1 MTNKLHVCYV
11 LVAKGWDRYS
21 QMAWISAKAVRLLH
35 PAARISLVLDK
46 STNQA
51 FQASKLSLLHLAD
64 DVISVDSDIPDLVVR
79 SRFLKLQIRNLLR
92 GDFLHLDV
100 DTVPIR
106 PFADVMDVEG
116 SLAAAIDFN
125 ADVSEVWQPDSDTCQ
140 VFQSLNWPIPR
151 VCYNAGIFL
160 LRDNKESHHFME
172 LWLRRWE
179 QTMGLSKRAD
189 HLGDQ
194 FAFNR
199 AIVESGIQ
207 TGILPN
213 KYNAMVAVR
222 PWLSRRARVLHF
234 FSSPEQIQG
243 TLLNHLLVHL
253 NETGELDET
262 AINRCI
268 DQGHPWG
275 PNSEP
280 WQLWRSHNFLR
291 AIVGKVR
298 RAAVRQ

>member
-1 MTNKLHVCYV
+1 MTNNLHVCYV
-11 LVAKGWDRYS
+11 LVSKGWDRYS
-21 QMAWISAKAVRLLH
+21 QMAWVSAKAVRLLH
-35 PAARISLVLDK
+35 PKAQISLVLD
-46 STNQA
+46 TATEQA
-51 FQASKLSLLHLAD
+51 LQSSAPSLLHLMD
-64 DVISVDSDIPDLVVR
+64 DVIAVGSDIADLTVR
-79 SRFLKLQIRNLLR
+79 SRYLKLQIRNLLR

-106 PFADVMDVEG
+106 PFAEVMDVEG

-125 ADVSEVWQPDSDTCQ
+125 ADVREVWQPDSDTRK
-140 VFQSLNWPIPR
+140 VFQDLDWPLPR
-151 VCYNAGIFL
+151 VCFNAGIFL
-160 LRDNKESHHFME
+160 LRDNEESRLFMD

-179 QTMGLSKRAD
+179 QTKGLSKRAD

-199 AIVESGIQ
+199 AIVESGIR
-207 TGILPN
+207 TGILPD

-222 PWLSRRARVLHF
+222 PWLSRRACVLHF

-243 TLLNHLLVHL
+243 TLLDHLLACVKGS
-253 NETGELDET
+253 GELDET
-262 AINRCI
+262 AIKRCI

-280 WQLWRSHNFLR
+280 WQLWRSHNYIR
-291 AIVGKVR
+291 AIAGKVR
-298 RAAVRQ
+298 RAAVG

>member
-35 PAARISLVLDK
+35 PDAQISLVLDT
-46 STNQA
+46 STKDILKN
-51 FQASKLSLLHLAD
+51 SGNSLLELMN
-64 DVISVDSDIPDLVVR
+64 DVIAVDCDIADLTVR
-79 SRFLKLQIRNLLR
+79 SRHLKLQIRNLLR

-106 PFADVMDVEG
+106 PFADVMEAEG

-125 ADVSEVWQPDSDTCQ
+125 ANVNEVWQPDPDTCK
-140 VFQSLNWPIPR
+140 VFQDLHWPIPR

-160 LRDNKESHHFME
+160 LRDNDDSRGFMD
-172 LWLRRWE
+172 LWRRRWE
-179 QTMGLSKRAD
+179 ETKGLSKRAD

-199 AIVESGIQ
+199 AIVESGIR
-207 TGILPN
+207 TAVLSN

-222 PWLSRRARVLHF
+222 PWLSRRASVLHF

-243 TLLNHLLVHL
+243 TLLDHLLKRVK
-253 NETGELDET
+253 ETGEFDET
-262 AINRCI
+262 AIKRCI
-268 DQGHPWG
+268 DERHPWG

-280 WQLWRSHNFLR
+280 WQFWRSRNYIR
-291 AIVGKVR
+291 AIAGKVR
-298 RAAVRQ
+298 RAAAR